1 STDKGQHTTTAAE
14 MFELRLPVVG
24 SLLSERAGRSQPDNP
39 QLATDN
45 PSPTF
50 IIDTPG
56 VKGFGLV
63 DMAQEEIVDQF
74 PEFLALRE
82 HCRFGNCKHMQ
93 EPGCAVLEALEAG
106 TVAKSRYNSY
116 LDMVEGVDETTS
128 YRK

>member
-1 STDKGQHTTTAAE
+1 ASTDKGQHTTTVANMYE
-14 MFELRLPVVG
+14 V
-24 SLLSERAGRSQPDNP
+24 
-39 QLATDN
+39 QLADDGA
-45 PSPTF
+45 PEPGSAGPDGHAAPTF

-74 PEFLALRE
+74 PEFLNLRA

-93 EPGCAVLEALEAG
+93 EPGCAVLEALEQG
-106 TVAKSRYNSY
+106 EVAESRYNSY
-116 LDMVEGVDETTS
+116 IDMVEGVDEHTS